1 MDNNELMHYGV
12 PGMKWGVR
20 RTPAQLGRKKTSSS
34 RFLLGKKRSKPK
46 AKAETKA
53 KTKSEAPKEE
63 TAPKKK
69 SVKEMS
75 DEELNAAINRMR
87 LEQTYVS
94 LSPQKVST
102 GKKIAKTIL
111 NDVVVPAATDV
122 GRQMVKT
129 ALTRAGNKTLA
140 EVFKDFSEADKIYT
154 NNKKK

>member
-34 RFLLGKKRSKPK
+34 KSLFGKKKPKPK
-46 AKAETKA
+46 AKA
-53 KTKSEAPKEE
+53 KTKSESSKEE
-63 TAPKKK
+63 TSPKKK

-75 DEELNAAINRMR
+75 DDELNAAIRRMQ

-102 GKKIAKTIL
+102 GKAVTKRIL
-111 NDVVVPAATDV
+111 NNIVVPAAEDV

-129 ALTRAGNKTLA
+129 ALTRAGNKTLS

>member
-34 RFLLGKKRSKPK
+34 KSLFGKKKPK
-46 AKAETKA
+46 PEAKA
-53 KTKSEAPKEE
+53 KSKSSKEE

-75 DEELNAAINRMR
+75 NEELNAAIDRMR
-87 LEQTYVS
+87 LEQTYAS
-94 LSPQKVST
+94 LSPQKVSM

-122 GRQMVKT
+122 GRQMVKST
-129 ALTRAGNKTLA
+129 LARAGNKTLS
-140 EVFKDFSEADKIYT
+140 EVFKDFSEEDKIYA

>member
-1 MDNNELMHYGV
+1 MDNDELMHYGV

-20 RTPAQLGRKKTSSS
+20 RTPARLGRKKTSSS
-34 RFLLGKKRSKPK
+34 RFLLGKKK
-46 AKAETKA
+46 AKAKA
-53 KTKSEAPKEE
+53 KTKSESSKEE